1 MTLNMTIPKTQN
13 PGGTGL
19 FNPTRG
25 GGGGLFNPTRGGG
38 RRGVFNPFVWRKMM
52 KKNKLK

>member
-25 GGGGLFNPTRGGG
+25 GGGGLFNPTGGRGGG
-38 RRGVFNPFVWRKMM
+38 GLFNPFVWRKMM
-52 KKNKLK
+52 KKKKLK

>member
-25 GGGGLFNPTRGGG
+25 GGGGLFNP
-38 RRGVFNPFVWRKMM
+38 FVWRKMM
-52 KKNKLK
+52 KKKKLK